1 MVYDIILGIVGV
13 ASVLGAIV
21 VYRNAYYIDSNGT
34 VRDIFPFWKLVVFS
48 YAVSAVAL
56 IGILL

>member
-13 ASVLGAIV
+13 SAVLGAAL
-21 VYRNAYYIDSNGT
+21 VYKCGYYVDSNGT
-34 VRDIFPFWKLVVFS
+34 VRDIFPFWKLMVFS
-48 YAVSAVAL
+48 YAISVVTM